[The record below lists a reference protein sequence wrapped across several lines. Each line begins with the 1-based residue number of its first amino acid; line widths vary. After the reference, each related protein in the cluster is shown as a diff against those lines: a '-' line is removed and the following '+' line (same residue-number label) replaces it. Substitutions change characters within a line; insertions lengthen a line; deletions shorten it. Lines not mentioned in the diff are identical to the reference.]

1 MTPPR
6 RSEGTILLLVSAVQ
20 FVNVLDFIMVVPLG
34 PDFAS
39 ALGIPMSQLG
49 LVTGSY
55 TIAGAAAGLAGAA
68 FLDRFD
74 RRTALA
80 VSMAGLVAATA
91 AGGLA
96 TGLGTLMATRVAA
109 GLFGGPATSLAFA
122 IVADAVPSERRGRAM
137 GVVMGAF
144 SVAAVLGVPAGLW
157 LSQVGGWRLPFFS
170 VAGVGAGVAAGAVLL
185 MPPMGSH
192 RGPAGRG
199 AAGRG
204 PLGEAYAFLADPAAR
219 LSLAATATV
228 MGATFALVPNLAAF
242 LQFNAGL
249 PRERLG
255 LLYMAGGATS
265 FVVLRAVGRA
275 VDRFGAP
282 RVAAVGTAILVV
294 NLALDF
300 YPDVP
305 VLPAWALFLAFMLG
319 NSVRNPALTSLA
331 SRVPGASARARFQST
346 QSAVQHLASAA
357 GALLSSRL
365 LSVGPGDRLVG
376 MDRVA
381 LWSTALALA
390 LPFLLWR
397 VERHVVR
404 REAAA
409 SAEIALPAVAGP

>member
-1 MTPPR
+1 MMPPR
-6 RSEGTILLLVSAVQ
+6 RSERTILLLVSAVQ

-55 TIAGAAAGLAGAA
+55 TMAGAAAGLAGAA

-122 IVADAVPSERRGRAM
+122 IVADAVPPERRGRAM

-192 RGPAGRG
+192 RG
-199 AAGRG
+199 AASRG

-265 FVVLRAVGRA
+265 FVVLRVVGRA
-275 VDRFGAP
+275 VDRVGAP

-381 LWSTALALA
+381 LWSAARALA

-409 SAEIALPAVAGP
+409 SADIALPAVAGP